1 MERWYTLYTK
11 PRAEYQVRTVLQ
23 ERDIQTYLPEI
34 ELPKAAKGCDRKP
47 FFSCYMF
54 ARVDLKTISIS
65 SIQWIPGLRRVVSID
80 GWPVPLADEV
90 INLIRY
96 KLGQVEANGDQ
107 PLYPFKVGD
116 TVRITTGPFQDMLAI
131 FDKPTTS
138 AERVQVLLDILGQAS
153 RVQVNAIDLEQVPDG
168 TEIPLA
174 KRPRR
179 TRGRG
184 RRVKGISWSSSD

>member
-1 MERWYTLYTK
+1 
-11 PRAEYQVRTVLQ
+11 
-23 ERDIQTYLPEI
+23 
-34 ELPKAAKGCDRKP
+34 
-47 FFSCYMF
+47 MF
-54 ARVDLKTISIS
+54 VRVDFETISLS

-80 GWPVPLADEV
+80 GWPVPMADEV
-90 INLIRY
+90 INLIRH

-107 PLYPFKVGD
+107 PVYPFKAGD

-153 RVQVNAIDLEQVPDG
+153 RVQVNAINLEQVPAG

-184 RRVKGISWSSSD
+184 RRVKGISWPSSD

>member
-1 MERWYTLYTK
+1 MEQWYTLYTK
-11 PRAEYQVRTVLQ
+11 PRAEYQVKTVLK

-34 ELPKAAKGCDRKP
+34 RLPAADKGCDRKP

-54 ARVDLKTISIS
+54 ARVDLETVSLS
-65 SIQWIPGLRRVVSID
+65 SIQWIPGLRRIVSID

-96 KLGQVEANGDQ
+96 KLGQGEANGHQ
-107 PLYPFKVGD
+107 PAFPFKPGD
-116 TVRITTGPFQDMLAI
+116 TVRITNGPLHDMLAV
-131 FDKPTTS
+131 FDKPLTS
-138 AERVQVLLDILGQAS
+138 GERVQVLLDILGQS
-153 RVQVNAIDLEQVPDG
+153 NRVQVSPRDLERVSGG
-168 TEIPLA
+168 TEQPLT

-184 RRVKGISWSSSD
+184 RRIKGISWSSS